1 LQLELVRRFGNS
13 RGQLPDDLPLFPD
26 EQGNWCERDGFV
38 RTIIQMAIDQ
48 SVDLQDEMGRF
59 IAGEHVWRV
68 SGARMLARAS
78 IALPQI
84 KLMARWGSDVIM
96 RYVADAPLANIAR
109 DFRVGCNNDTSA
121 TTLAAAA
128 PSTWESAIKD
138 NATVIMPTR
147 THARKSPALQ
157 DDEDQPPT
165 LERFAINPSTAF
177 AHVIARRKSWE
188 RPVQGRTTCGQDF
201 RGRGYEIVTTLTDL
215 YLLRN
220 GTAVPTQRCTKCAKP
235 DIWDALVSS
244 VPESDT
250 ESD

>member
-1 LQLELVRRFGNS
+1 
-13 RGQLPDDLPLFPD
+13 
-26 EQGNWCERDGFV
+26 
-38 RTIIQMAIDQ
+38 MACDQ

-109 DFRVGCNNDTSA
+109 DFRIGSNASSSTNTTAAPTTSA
-121 TTLAAAA
+121 WEQAIMDNTSTIKPVRSLA
-128 PSTWESAIKD
+128 SR
-138 NATVIMPTR
+138 PTEL
-147 THARKSPALQ
+147 H
-157 DDEDQPPT
+157 DEDPAPT

-201 RGRGYEIVTTLTDL
+201 RGRGYDIVQTLSDH
-215 YLLRN
+215 YLRH
-220 GTAVPTQRCTKCAKP
+220 GTAVAMQRCTKCAKP
-235 DIWDALVSS
+235 DIWDALVAA
-244 VPESDT
+244 VPESDS
-250 ESD
+250 ESE